1 MQDRP
6 TVMEYLQAVTHFL
19 DEEAVPNLTGS
30 RQFYG
35 RVAANVLRAVMR
47 ELENQEHD
55 LFAEWEKEL
64 GTMESPALKASSRQ
78 KLSDTRAK
86 YASLEQ
92 SMTRAEQ
99 SMEPVLRQFRDQV
112 LYLKH
117 NLNAQAIGALKGEAT
132 QIENEIK
139 RLVKDMDASIA
150 EADAFIR
157 GLP

>member
-55 LFAEWEKEL
+55 LFAEWERLNQLLPPTERPSSPSALREAIRQRTDEL
-64 GTMESPALKASSRQ
+64 CQRIRRGDADAGPYR
-78 KLSDTRAK
+78 
-86 YASLEQ
+86 
-92 SMTRAEQ
+92 
-99 SMEPVLRQFRDQV
+99 VQV
-112 LYLKH
+112 LTHVRECVREKL
-117 NLNAQAIGALKGEAT
+117 
-132 QIENEIK
+132 
-139 RLVKDMDASIA
+139 LVNNPQWINRPAA
-150 EADAFIR
+150 N
-157 GLP
+157 